1 MATVIDDVYSALH
14 ALGGQATVREI
25 AGRIVGGEPEKPDM
39 SRVQKVVGRLARQR
53 RIEAA
58 GLKRDEQGRVAT
70 SWRVVE

>member
-1 MATVIDDVYSALH
+1 MATVIDDVYSALR

-25 AGRIVGGEPEKPDM
+25 AGRIVGGEPAQSDM
-39 SRVQKVVGRLARQR
+39 SRVQKVIGRLASQR
-53 RIEAA
+53 RIESA

>member
-39 SRVQKVVGRLARQR
+39 SRV
-53 RIEAA
+53 
-58 GLKRDEQGRVAT
+58 
-70 SWRVVE
+70 